1 MSSYRTKSARCSWEA
16 YPVARAYL
24 RPCSTGQRGHFSRV
38 RPAAARLLGGAQ
50 MSWYTM
56 VWLAGGM
63 VLVLLV
69 LLLFALGMYFAFL
82 EGDEPGR
89 L

>member
-1 MSSYRTKSARCSWEA
+1 
-16 YPVARAYL
+16 
-24 RPCSTGQRGHFSRV
+24 
-38 RPAAARLLGGAQ
+38 

-82 EGDEPGR
+82 EGNEPGR
-89 L
+89 F